1 MELFIQTALGFPF
14 AFFLVL
20 LALVALYW
28 LLVGLRVLRV
38 SCFDHDSL
46 RDDHL
51 ASTLISLGFAGVPA
65 SFALSALIVTAT
77 PVAFVLSLILHWLPL
92 GLLRLPLGFL
102 AIWAAFA
109 LASSPSVVACHALA
123 RRFHHARRA
132 SPRWLLGETVVVR
145 QASDSQGRCQAT
157 LESDPEVVVTLH
169 GKGAGCLAGE
179 RRVLVKHVVAENAY
193 RAVPAEE
200 YLDAHVRLR
209 KLHLLPRHDI

>member
-1 MELFIQTALGFPF
+1 MELLIQTALGFPF
-14 AFFLVL
+14 AFFLAL
-20 LALVALYW
+20 LALVAVYW
-28 LLVGLRVLRV
+28 LLVAVRVIRV

-65 SFALSALIVTAT
+65 SFALSTLIVMAT
-77 PVAFVLSLILHWLPL
+77 PIAFALSLVLHWLPL

-109 LASSPSVVACHALA
+109 LAASPSVGACHALA
-123 RRFHHARRA
+123 RRFHHSRRA

-145 QASDSQGRCQAT
+145 EASDAEGWCQAT

-169 GKGAGCLAGE
+169 GKGEACAAGE
-179 RRVLVKHVVAENAY
+179 RRVLVKHVAGDNVY
-193 RAVPAEE
+193 RAVPAAD
-200 YLDAHVRLR
+200 YMDAHERLR